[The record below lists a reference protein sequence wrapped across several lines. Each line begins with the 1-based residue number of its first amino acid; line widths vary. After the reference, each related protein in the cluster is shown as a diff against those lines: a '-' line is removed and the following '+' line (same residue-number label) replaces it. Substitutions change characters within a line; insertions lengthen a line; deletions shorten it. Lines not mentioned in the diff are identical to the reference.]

1 MYVSELA
8 QRYWPSISVR
18 CAVRNL
24 KKSIAVHKELQE
36 MLKSL
41 NYKPRQQWLTPL
53 QYKAIVSMLGGPELY
68 QDLN

>member
-24 KKSIAVHKELQE
+24 KKLIAINKELQE

-53 QYKAIVSMLGGPELY
+53 QYKAIVAELGDPKLY

>member
-24 KKSIAVHKELQE
+24 KKLIAINKELQE
-36 MLKSL
+36 MLTSL

-68 QDLN
+68 QDQN